1 MCSPFRNSENDNR
14 FMTRKSATQ
23 FIAFICLRVL
33 CYLVVAATGYIILDI
48 VVKGWPRL
56 SWEFVSA
63 MPRNRMSEGGILP
76 AIAGTIWLVLL
87 TVALAFPLGIGAA
100 IYLSEYAH
108 HGRLN
113 RAIRLAIANLAGVP
127 SVVFGL
133 FGLGVFVVFLNFGT
147 SLLASAFTLALM
159 ILPVIITASEEALR
173 TVPQGFREGSY
184 ALGASKWLTI
194 RRNVLPYALP
204 GMLTGSILSVS
215 RVAGET
221 APVLLTGAALSASMP
236 QSVFDQIMILPYH
249 LFILATNMYP
259 AKVYLPIAYT
269 TALVLLL
276 VVLGLNA
283 IAVVI
288 RYVVRRKHA
297 F

>member
-1 MCSPFRNSENDNR
+1 M
-14 FMTRKSATQ
+14 RKKAATQ
-23 FIAFICLRVL
+23 FLAFWLLRLL
-33 CYLVVAATGYIILDI
+33 CYAVVAATAYIILDI
-48 VVKGWPRL
+48 VLKGWPHL
-56 SWEFVSA
+56 TWEFITA
-63 MPRNRMSEGGILP
+63 MPRNRMSAGGIRP
-76 AIAGTIWLVLL
+76 AIVGTVYLVLL

-108 HGRLN
+108 AGRLT
-113 RAIRLAIANLAGVP
+113 RTIRLAIANLAGVP

-133 FGLGVFVVFLNFGT
+133 FGLGVFVILLNFGT

-173 TVPQGFREGSY
+173 TVPQGFREGSL
-184 ALGASKWLTI
+184 ALGATKWLTI
-194 RRNVLPYALP
+194 RKSVLPYALP

-221 APVLLTGAALSASMP
+221 APVLLTGAALSAAMP
-236 QSVFDQIMILPYH
+236 ESVFDQVMILPYH

-259 AKVYLPIAYT
+259 AKVYVPIAYS
-269 TALVLLL
+269 TALVLLF
-276 VVLGLNA
+276 VVLGLNGA
-283 IAVVI
+283 ATVI
-288 RYVVRRKHA
+288 RYVVRKRHS